1 MDGDPIQPPAV
12 QELRE
17 RLKGSFQRRRICTC
31 LRFAPSRTASM
42 RGCSTRCFQV
52 FEKRTPIYQAL
63 FDGSSSLGRTQHRS
77 RPPRDPRASGW
88 VRRALRWVQDPRG
101 SDATLRTPGRGERP
115 LVRGANGM
123 TIGES
128 DKRSGAYGSAK
139 RVGIRFLPWIPLP
152 LASPRSAPYK
162 REVAGSNPAPPMLN
176 QAAQATVD
184 RFRSTD
190 ETKSR
195 RPGLCHRLTK
205 RVICGLRR
213 IEPSNH
219 TPSFTGEARLI
230 RPPRGG
236 SSSRLTPPR
245 GACELE
251 KTRPGSLH
259 KAPGWGSRSHS
270 PKRAKGAEPHLSQ
283 PLSSWSHRNARQPLG
298 EGMQSL
304 SDRRW
309 SAGGSHGRR
318 HGRRRCRRDGTGP
331 SSLHTTTLRQQG
343 ARERERHQQKTPL
356 HAPNVDA
363 AC

>member
-1 MDGDPIQPPAV
+1 MHLPTFRPEPDGVYARV
-12 QELRE
+12 LYEVLSGLRE
-17 RLKGSFQRRRICTC
+17 EDADLPGAIRWLELAWTNSASIQTAARI
-31 LRFAPSRTASM
+31 L
-42 RGCSTRCFQV
+42 
-52 FEKRTPIYQAL
+52 
-63 FDGSSSLGRTQHRS
+63 
-77 RPPRDPRASGW
+77 
-88 VRRALRWVQDPRG
+88 ALRH
-101 SDATLRTPGRGERP
+101 RP
-115 LVRGANGM
+115 SL
-123 TIGES
+123 
-128 DKRSGAYGSAK
+128 D
-139 RVGIRFLPWIPLP
+139 
-152 LASPRSAPYK
+152 
-162 REVAGSNPAPPMLN
+162 

-184 RFRSTD
+184 RFRSTH

-219 TPSFTGEARLI
+219 SPSFTGDARLI

-236 SSSRLTPPR
+236 SSSRLTPPS

-270 PKRAKGAEPHLSQ
+270 PKRAKGAEPQPPLSQ
-283 PLSSWSHRNARQPLG
+283 PPSSWSHRNARQPLG
-298 EGMQSL
+298 EVIQSL

-331 SSLHTTTLRQQG
+331 SSLHMRRRCSRDTRRARRRLSVRRG
-343 ARERERHQQKTPL
+343 ARSGAGRFHRDE
-356 HAPNVDA
+356 
-363 AC
+363 